1 MKRCLFICTGNYYR
15 SRYAEAVFNF
25 KALEIGL
32 EWQAISRGLA
42 IHLVQGDLSP
52 QTQKMMEEKQIP
64 RAATGETRVQ
74 IKEVDFRGA
83 QKVIALQHHEH
94 YPMMQRQ
101 FADWADKIEY
111 WDVADIEFVSPQFAL
126 KRIEQLAEELIAQLS
141 APGK

>member
-15 SRYAEAVFNF
+15 SRYAEAVFNV
-25 KALEIGL
+25 KAQEIGL

-52 QTQKMMEEKQIP
+52 QTQKRMEEMQIP
-64 RAATGETRVQ
+64 RTATGETRVQ
-74 IKEVDFRGA
+74 IEEEDFHGA
-83 QKVIALQHHEH
+83 QKVIALQQHEH

-111 WDVADIEFVSPQFAL
+111 WDVADIEFVSPHFAL

-141 APGK
+141 ALGR